1 MGFLLGLI
9 SSATF
14 GLIPLFSL
22 PLLHAGVS
30 VQTALVYRFGLAA
43 LTLWLIL
50 GLRRERFAVRGIDL
64 CKLAA
69 LSAFYMLAVFLF
81 FESFSHLPSG
91 VAATIQ
97 FLYPLMV
104 LLIMVL
110 FFHER
115 FSWRMGAAV
124 TLAVAG
130 VAMLGLCQPGAGG
143 DGAAVAAGAVPG
155 VSALG
160 VTLALLAGLAN
171 ALYMV
176 GIQVARIPNI
186 NGLVMTFYVM
196 AFGTLIATVDGLC
209 RGTLQWLSTPPELAS
224 AILLA
229 LVTAVLSNL
238 TLILAIQ
245 RIGSAI
251 TSVLGVM
258 EPLTAVA
265 VGVAV
270 FGEPFTPALA
280 AGVAF
285 IAAAV
290 LTIMLGPR
298 RRRSAA

>member
-124 TLAVAG
+124 ALAVAG

-143 DGAAVAAGAVPG
+143 DGAAGAVPG

-209 RGTLQWLSTPPELAS
+209 RGTLQWLSTPPELVS

-245 RIGSAI
+245 RIGPTI

-280 AGVAF
+280 AGVAL